1 MQVKPHWIALLRRS
15 KMTLNHLVVLDMAV
29 DNKDTTGYRETALL
43 QSLGMLD
50 GNIISLSGSAFYRS
64 VIASVD
70 SPVKSKK
77 VKVVDDQ
84 DNGFEVFWITFPI
97 SAQFEY
103 KGVLFKSERTLKSQK
118 QVCKAKYNKLL
129 AEDKISPDVLL
140 RCLQVEV
147 ATRKEESYNDWK
159 KQNKLQYMPGCEVW
173 LNGKSYIG
181 YLDRQMPVVVQ
192 EKKVQQSA
200 DIDI

>member
-1 MQVKPHWIALLRRS
+1 MEVKPHWISILRKS
-15 KMTLNHLVVLDMAV
+15 KMTLNHLVVLDMAI
-29 DNKDTTGYRETALL
+29 DQQDLTGYRETALL
-43 QSLGMLD
+43 RSLGMVD
-50 GNIISLSGSAFYRS
+50 EHGCTTSGKAFYES

-70 SPVKSKK
+70 SPVKSRRI
-77 VKVVDDQ
+77 KVVDDQ
-84 DNGFEVFWITFPI
+84 DNGFEEFWKEFPV
-97 SAQFEY
+97 SAQFTY
-103 KGVLFKSERTLKSQK
+103 RDLLFKSERTLKSQK

-129 AEDKISPDVLL
+129 AEDKITPDVLL
-140 RCLQVEV
+140 RCLQLEV

-192 EKKVQQSA
+192 ESKIQEMFS
-200 DIDI
+200 I